1 MASPRDQRPL
11 RLTNRNFLA
20 FSTPSSNLIIA
31 AYIKLEIRASLKDWQ
46 DCVWSAGH
54 VLVSVLNSGRFTA
67 GNVGNN
73 YPMHRHDSKLRTVPN
88 YKATRITR
96 YCTLSRDFF
105 LIKDSAFLFK
115 SDFFSYFSLFML
127 HKLIRTCHKQLKCR
141 TVWLAVAN
149 LLTLLWR
156 VSMLTCNIDTGIL
169 SVRYLLFFSLSRSGI
184 VSKRLDISS
193 LHCSQSA

>member
-1 MASPRDQRPL
+1 VRQ
-11 RLTNRNFLA
+11 T
-20 FSTPSSNLIIA
+20 T
-31 AYIKLEIRASLKDWQ
+31 Q
-46 DCVWSAGH
+46 
-54 VLVSVLNSGRFTA
+54 TA
-67 GNVGNN
+67 GTSHKAKWPAVYKLSTTHHSGGSKIVADPKQWRIHRWEYCECIPPPAWFKIAHSAKLQGNTHN
-73 YPMHRHDSKLRTVPN
+73 TILYFESW
-88 YKATRITR
+88 
-96 YCTLSRDFF
+96 FF